1 MVANVGLIKATSV
14 LWDFY
19 PYPSSGLPKL
29 LANSATEEAV
39 RLFLMPRWTG
49 ARSYGTL
56 LDVEPYWKMQRL
68 KYMTEKS
75 CCLELSY

>member
-1 MVANVGLIKATSV
+1 MVANVGLNEATSV

-19 PYPSSGLPKL
+19 PYPLSGLPKL

-49 ARSYGTL
+49 ARASAGEILKPRGLIALGL
-56 LDVEPYWKMQRL
+56 LL
-68 KYMTEKS
+68 
-75 CCLELSY
+75 

>member
-1 MVANVGLIKATSV
+1 MVANVGLIEATSV

-49 ARSYGTL
+49 ARH
-56 LDVEPYWKMQRL
+56 VEEDK
-68 KYMTEKS
+68 
-75 CCLELSY
+75 

>member
-1 MVANVGLIKATSV
+1 MVANVGLMEATSV

-39 RLFLMPRWTG
+39 CLFLMPRWTG
-49 ARSYGTL
+49 PQKLWSQEGEQGFKAF
-56 LDVEPYWKMQRL
+56 
-68 KYMTEKS
+68 
-75 CCLELSY
+75 